1 MLSPESRPYVP
12 RLPSYVHIVRWL
24 RRSVPSTNE
33 QMEYIWVLILTV
45 ITIWCL
51 IYFFRLRLDWNK
63 AHHHLSQTNICVCRY
78 GVTHLETTATIPLL
92 LLWQA
97 PNKNISCPHTQ
108 NNSIYS
114 YKATCRGLLYV
125 RGGWW
130 PAIIL
135 LWRWRFFENRDASQI
150 QGSDES
156 FNLPGS
162 RSVRLIIP
170 EAAAIMHRVSG
181 FDVRCQDCI
190 VSNGV
195 WLQVCRHAS

>member
-1 MLSPESRPYVP
+1 MYVGT
-12 RLPSYVHIVRWL
+12 Y
-24 RRSVPSTNE
+24 
-33 QMEYIWVLILTV
+33 YI
-45 ITIWCL
+45 
-51 IYFFRLRLDWNK
+51 
-63 AHHHLSQTNICVCRY
+63 
-78 GVTHLETTATIPLL
+78 GVTHLETTTIPLL
-92 LLWQA
+92 LLWQT
-97 PNKNISCPHTQ
+97 PNNKNISCPHTQ

-190 VSNGV
+190 QWGLVAGLPPRLVIQLEFGIVTRTLRYFICQNTSQHDSSLSSPSLN
-195 WLQVCRHAS
+195 W